1 MHHPSFTW
9 MVQQQY
15 VARLATV
22 QQVSSGNPH
31 NTWTVQRRNTVA
43 RLATIQRGSSLT
55 MVHGWCTVH
64 ARCILQRSFVFFSRH
79 NLLVRHALFQLG
91 WCIPLFSFISAR
103 GDCHSDL
110 HEC

>member
-15 VARLATV
+15 VARLAAV

-55 MVHGWCTVH
+55 MVHGSCTMHPSEVI
-64 ARCILQRSFVFFSRH
+64 CILFSAQPFGQARMISAWMVH
-79 NLLVRHALFQLG
+79 TAFQLYVCA
-91 WCIPLFSFISAR
+91 WRLPF
-103 GDCHSDL
+103 
-110 HEC
+110 